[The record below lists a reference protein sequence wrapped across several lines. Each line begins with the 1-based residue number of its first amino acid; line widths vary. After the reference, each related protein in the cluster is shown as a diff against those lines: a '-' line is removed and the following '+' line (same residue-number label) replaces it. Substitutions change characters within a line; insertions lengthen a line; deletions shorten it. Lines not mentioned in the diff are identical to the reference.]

1 MTGANL
7 HTLRLAKCW
16 TQEELAFKAGCS
28 RSYVSQ
34 MEAGLRVGSRATLR
48 KLANALDCAASEL
61 LDEEPTDVVPKSR
74 KSAGKPKAAT
84 TAKSSTPRQG
94 RIAFE
99 FQVLQ
104 DRRRQLVAD
113 LGIVDAK
120 LEVLLRVI

>member
-1 MTGANL
+1 MTGENL
-7 HTLRLAKCW
+7 HTLRLARGW
-16 TQEELAFKAGCS
+16 TQEELALKAGCS

-34 MEAGLRVGSRATLR
+34 MEAGARVGSRATLR

-61 LDEEPTDVVPKSR
+61 LDEEPTIPLPQSR
-74 KSAGKPKAAT
+74 KSGGKPKAAT
-84 TAKSSTPRQG
+84 EVKFSPPRQG

-113 LGIVDAK
+113 LGMVDAK
-120 LEVLLRVI
+120 IEMLLRVI